1 MQRTRF
7 QLRVTTSEL
16 TLAAT
21 LAAVYIV
28 STFIPI
34 SPFIGGGPGFITAG
48 IVMLPLIAAL
58 LRPPLAG
65 ASVIA
70 GSLGMALFGTRTSI
84 YVFFGPLGLL
94 VPIIAT
100 ILGSLAFHYRWG
112 LIFPWAYVLAGAVYY
127 LLFSKGGTLLWLA
140 PYFLVIISPLAVLK
154 ASGSLR
160 TGLLSFYTAMS
171 EQVTL
176 NVISISVLGLVGGFW
191 IAVTPLMFI
200 ERTVATLGGTV
211 LIVALKS
218 RLGTR
223 LEASLRSLGR

>member
-1 MQRTRF
+1 MRRDRF

-21 LAAVYIV
+21 LAALYIV

-34 SPFIGGGPGFITAG
+34 SPFIGGGPGFITAE

-58 LRPPLAG
+58 LRPAWAA
-65 ASVIA
+65 ASITA
-70 GSLGMALFGTRTSI
+70 GSLGMALFGTSI
-84 YVFFGPLGLL
+84 YGSFGPLGIL

-100 ILGSLAFHYRWG
+100 ILGSFAFHYRLG
-112 LIFPWAYVLAGAVYY
+112 FLLPWAYVLAGSFYY
-127 LLFSKGGTLLWLA
+127 LLFSKGGTLLWLI
-140 PYFLVIISPLAVLK
+140 PYFMVVVSPGALFRV
-154 ASGSLR
+154 SGSLR
-160 TGLLSFYTAMS
+160 TGLFAFYTAMS

-176 NVISISVLGLVGGFW
+176 NVISIAVLGLVGGIW
-191 IAVTPLMFI
+191 TVITPFMFV

-218 RLGTR
+218 RLGIK
-223 LEASLRSLGR
+223 LEASIRALWR